1 MQRVKRQASNNHNYF
16 ANNKKT
22 KLIKE
27 NVTHFQDLSNDL
39 FFEIFE
45 YLDYFD
51 IYQSFYDV
59 NFNFRHLVTNSNFP
73 IKINISTRSK
83 WSFHRF
89 YNHIVKHNL
98 HRVQTMA
105 ISNVCLY
112 DDVFSTVSNLSKITG
127 LQTLVLEQIESK
139 MLMNLLEQLRSST
152 SISSISISVIEPL
165 AHKTEI
171 YLQLFRLSTL
181 KFCKLSLGNYY
192 LNQNLSLP
200 FATIHEQCS
209 IEHFILMDRI
219 FTHEIDNLLS
229 YLPQLSRLSLRLRQ
243 NSQNERKQSD
253 HVLRHLTHLSIDAE
267 SIEFDGFTQMMI
279 DLFLNIQVLN
289 FTQSNCTNS
298 TNEFFKATKW
308 KQLIVSHLKNL
319 HSFNIQ
325 LNTRV
330 ENTDYDNQF
339 TTSFWIERQWF
350 ITHELYSIR
359 NSNYL
364 NLYSIKP
371 YKY

>member
-22 KLIKE
+22 KSIKE

-59 NFNFRHLVTNSNFP
+59 NFNFRHLITNSNFP

-165 AHKTEI
+165 ANKTEI

-181 KFCKLSLGNYY
+181 KFCKLSLGNHY

-209 IEHFILMDRI
+209 IEHFILMDHI

>member
-1 MQRVKRQASNNHNYF
+1 MQRFKRQASNNHNYF

-59 NFNFRHLVTNSNFP
+59 NFNFRHLITNSNFP

-89 YNHIVKHNL
+89 YNHIVKKNL

-112 DDVFSTVSNLSKITG
+112 DEVFSTVSNLSKITG

-229 YLPQLSRLSLRLRQ
+229 YLPQLSRLSLRPFQ
-243 NSQNERKQSD
+243 DSQTERKRSV
-253 HVLRHLTHLSIDAE
+253 HVLRHLTHLSIHDGN
-267 SIEFDGFTQMMI
+267 IEFDVFVQIMI
-279 DLFLNIQVLN
+279 DLFSNIQVLN
-289 FTQSNCTNS
+289 FTHSIYYNS
-298 TNEFFKATKW
+298 IKEFLNVTKW
-308 KQLIVSHLKNL
+308 QQLITSHLNDL

-325 LNTRV
+325 LNMSI
-330 ENTDYDNQF
+330 EPDYDNQF